1 MRGLTARGVCVA
13 VIGSILA
20 LPAMAGPSIL
30 INGDAESGNLTGWTT
45 VNTQIGAVTSQAQS
59 SGTVTPY
66 EGEYLFSFALAAA
79 RPSSGSPPATI
90 GMYQTGVAGLGA
102 DSFSL
107 TGWVQTESQSSLSDV
122 AEVRLSFYDAT
133 YALLGSVSS
142 GPLTTSNLEWQSF
155 AVDSAGVAGAAY
167 WRVDLLGTVNAGT
180 YTNVFFDNLQMVA
193 TSAAVPAP
201 GAVLLVG
208 LGAGVTGWLRRR
220 RSL

>member
-1 MRGLTARGVCVA
+1 MAGS
-13 VIGSILA
+13 SIL
-20 LPAMAGPSIL
+20 L
-30 INGDAESGNLTGWTT
+30 NGDAESGDLTGWTT
-45 VNTQIGAVTSQAQS
+45 VNTQIGAVTSQGQS

-66 EGEYLFSFALAAA
+66 EGDYLFSFALAAA
-79 RPSSGSPPATI
+79 RVSSGSPAVTI
-90 GMYQTGVAGLGA
+90 GMYQTGIAGLGA

-107 TGWVQTESQSSLSDV
+107 TGWVQTESQNGFQDV
-122 AEVRLSFYDAT
+122 GEVKLSFYDAT
-133 YALLGSVSS
+133 DALLGSVSS
-142 GPLTTSNLEWQSF
+142 GPLTTSNLEWESF
-155 AVDSAGVAGAAY
+155 SVNSAGVAGAAY

-180 YTNVFFDNLQMVA
+180 FTNVFFDGLQMVT